1 MSNEKELIWVTKEQ
15 AEIFKEL
22 DSNDNQRNF
31 VDKLIKERKLDIENS
46 IESLDDDLLRL
57 KSFTLTYKT
66 ELRKVYDEQDKA
78 LEELQEKHDD
88 KIYELKNKITQLKPE
103 LEKVVKEIK
112 EVTKVLDGISTY
124 SMDRLIEMV
133 NKVNYMN
140 EKDKKLLMDLI
151 ELSGKQMDYK
161 INIL

>member
-1 MSNEKELIWVTKEQ
+1 MNNNKELIWVTKKQ

-22 DSNDNQRNF
+22 DSDDNQKNF

-57 KSFTLTYKT
+57 KAFTLTYKT
-66 ELRKVYDEQDKA
+66 ELRKVYDEQEKV
-78 LEELQEKHDD
+78 LEELWEEHDH

-112 EVTKVLDGISTY
+112 EINNALSGISTY
-124 SMDRLIEMV
+124 AIERLTDIV
-133 NKVNYMN
+133 HKVNCMSDA
-140 EKDKKLLMDLI
+140 DKKLMMDLI
-151 ELSGKQMDYK
+151 SLSGK
-161 INIL
+161 